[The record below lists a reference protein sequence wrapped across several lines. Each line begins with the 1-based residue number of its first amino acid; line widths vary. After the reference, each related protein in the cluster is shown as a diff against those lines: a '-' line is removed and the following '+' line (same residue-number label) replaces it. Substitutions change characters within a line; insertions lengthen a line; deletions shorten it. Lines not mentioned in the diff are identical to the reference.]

1 MSDSAP
7 ALAAINQLRLILI
20 SCPVVW
26 SSAKRYIPPD
36 VSFFPDAAHQSTER
50 GAWQLLM
57 KDATCI
63 HSALKRL
70 SELAESGACEGLL
83 ALSAWHFAHKL
94 SQVLQLTPQEEPS
107 SSGKAARLW
116 RCQWTRVAKAVRD
129 WGDEPGWGWMQGELD
144 EQEMRLQGK
153 LSPAPTVPPPP
164 AVQPVADGQPEAER
178 PKPPPLTVHE
188 QKVLDL
194 IRARPAGT
202 GITGRG
208 IIDALNKQG
217 NAPEQSTL
225 TRHIIPKLK
234 RWFGVE
240 NAGGGRGYFI
250 PPT

>member
-1 MSDSAP
+1 MQRPSGIGGTNRAGDGCKASWT
-7 ALAAINQLRLILI
+7 
-20 SCPVVW
+20 S
-26 SSAKRYIPPD
+26 KRCD
-36 VSFFPDAAHQSTER
+36 CKGNCR
-50 GAWQLLM
+50 
-57 KDATCI
+57 
-63 HSALKRL
+63 
-70 SELAESGACEGLL
+70 
-83 ALSAWHFAHKL
+83 
-94 SQVLQLTPQEEPS
+94 
-107 SSGKAARLW
+107 
-116 RCQWTRVAKAVRD
+116 
-129 WGDEPGWGWMQGELD
+129 
-144 EQEMRLQGK
+144 
-153 LSPAPTVPPPP
+153 PAPTVPPPP